1 MALEITHSFV
11 SEKSQ
16 SPDPTVVSTNEWNDT
31 HSIEGLDS
39 GIETWLGSA
48 TASDLLAALD
58 SVTGT
63 GAAVFATAPTFPTTI
78 TIGAAG
84 GNTGEI
90 RLKGTTSGTVT
101 LKVADAAGTY
111 TLTMPTDD
119 GETDYVLA
127 TDGSGVLS
135 WVEQTGGG
143 GGGTP
148 TAITV
153 ANEAADTTS
162 FIAFFTAASGDLGP
176 KTNANLT
183 FDAATGVLTV
193 GQPIAGSITGNAGT
207 ITVANEATDTTCFP
221 LFATAATGDL
231 GPKTNANLTFNSST
245 GALGFAGGT
254 VAGHLLFNADNT
266 YDIGASGATR
276 PRHIYAANS
285 VRTIQLWIG
294 ASLDVNFASSGNGI
308 LALVDNAGTS
318 FSRLQ
323 FGGTTSS
330 FPALKRSSATL
341 QARLADD
348 SAFAGF
354 TSSTL
359 TLTQGTITD
368 VAQNIDAS
376 VTWNDAADTFTAW
389 KLNVTNTASAAAS
402 KLIDLQ
408 VGGSSMF
415 NATRGGIVH
424 AGAGY
429 YNIAETAGVE
439 FSGTSVRLYAA
450 GGNLL
455 TWTGGG
461 NVTLAADAADT
472 LAQRNSTN
480 AQITRG
486 YRTYTDTSN
495 YERWAL
501 QSGAGYFELAAETA
515 GTGTD
520 NIDLRFTPGGN
531 GAVDIR
537 GAQPTFNI
545 RDNGGNI
552 MIQAYGGSPKQISIA
567 NGATIGFNQ
576 NTSISGAND
585 VAFSRNAAGI
595 LNLRGSTSTT
605 PAAFNFYTYAASP
618 PSAPSASMALLYADT
633 SGGKIRLMALFPS
646 GAAQQIAIE
655 P

>member
-1 MALEITHSFV
+1 
-11 SEKSQ
+11 
-16 SPDPTVVSTNEWNDT
+16 
-31 HSIEGLDS
+31 
-39 GIETWLGSA
+39 
-48 TASDLLAALD
+48 
-58 SVTGT
+58 
-63 GAAVFATAPTFPTTI
+63 
-78 TIGAAG
+78 
-84 GNTGEI
+84 
-90 RLKGTTSGTVT
+90 
-101 LKVADAAGTY
+101 
-111 TLTMPTDD
+111 
-119 GETDYVLA
+119 
-127 TDGSGVLS
+127 
-135 WVEQTGGG
+135 
-143 GGGTP
+143 
-148 TAITV
+148 
-153 ANEAADTTS
+153 
-162 FIAFFTAASGDLGP
+162 
-176 KTNANLT
+176 
-183 FDAATGVLTV
+183 
-193 GQPIAGSITGNAGT
+193 
-207 ITVANEATDTTCFP
+207 
-221 LFATAATGDL
+221 
-231 GPKTNANLTFNSST
+231 
-245 GALGFAGGT
+245 
-254 VAGHLLFNADNT
+254 
-266 YDIGASGATR
+266 
-276 PRHIYAANS
+276 
-285 VRTIQLWIG
+285 
-294 ASLDVNFASSGNGI
+294 
-308 LALVDNAGTS
+308 
-318 FSRLQ
+318 
-323 FGGTTSS
+323 
-330 FPALKRSSATL
+330 
-341 QARLADD
+341 
-348 SAFAGF
+348 
-354 TSSTL
+354 
-359 TLTQGTITD
+359 
-368 VAQNIDAS
+368 
-376 VTWNDAADTFTAW
+376 
-389 KLNVTNTASAAAS
+389 
-402 KLIDLQ
+402 
-408 VGGSSMF
+408 
-415 NATRGGIVH
+415 
-424 AGAGY
+424 
-429 YNIAETAGVE
+429 
-439 FSGTSVRLYAA
+439 
-450 GGNLL
+450 LL